1 MAALFDDLLD
11 QAKQL
16 AKREPRKPKQASL
29 RRAIST
35 AYYAL
40 FHLLVNEAVRLL
52 IKGGDR
58 KALRQT
64 LSRAFVHSQMKDV
77 SQQFGRNQVSDK
89 FLPALNGM
97 TLQPELIS
105 VAKTFVDLQQA
116 RHEADYDV
124 SRDFPKQDCLDL
136 VGRVE
141 KAFSGWRQVR
151 GSLQSE
157 VFLVAMLAQ
166 KQIHL

>member
-40 FHLLVNEAVRLL
+40 FHLFVNEAVCLL
-52 IKGGDR
+52 IKGR
-58 KALRQT
+58 NRRVLRQT

-77 SQQFGRNQVSDK
+77 SQQFGRDQVSDK
-89 FLPALNGM
+89 FRAALNGLM
-97 TLQPELIS
+97 LQPELIS
-105 VAKTFVDLQQA
+105 IAKTFVDLQQA

-124 SRDFPKQDCLDL
+124 SRDFTKRDCLDL

-141 KAFSGWRQVR
+141 KSFIDWNTVR

-166 KQIHL
+166 KQIHN